1 MKIKYHPMD
10 EKPVKSCE
18 VIICTKWADLRLY
31 PFSYKHYKFG
41 IRDSEDPN
49 EITACD
55 ESLYYGWIYADELDD
70 AKAKMMEAQEKNNA
84 RRTY

>member
-10 EKPVKSCE
+10 EKPMKSCE

-31 PFSYKHYKFG
+31 PFSYKHNKFG
-41 IRDSEDPN
+41 IKDSEDPN

-55 ESLYYGWIYADELDD
+55 ESLYYGWVYADEL
-70 AKAKMMEAQEKNNA
+70 AWQMVAEHE
-84 RRTY
+84 TE